1 MPAHRQLTLVEAVG
15 MAGGMTRIA
24 NAKKISLK
32 RRGGVVVIINLSDI
46 TTGKGT
52 DISLRDGD
60 VLTIPESLF

>member
-1 MPAHRQLTLVEAVG
+1 LTLVEAVG